1 MPVSQMHASCS
12 TEALRA
18 GEVLPYYHAN
28 DRFLLPVHG
37 TRLNMRSLS
46 RVNTLKSN
54 LATARSLLFLSLF
67 FLWIVSSA
75 ANAQIPAPP
84 KANARAFILVDQANG
99 RVLAAERPDE
109 RVEPASITKLMTG
122 YVAFRAI
129 AKGQLSLTEE
139 VTISERAWRAEG
151 SRTFLRV
158 GSRVPV
164 EVLLRGMIVQSG
176 NDASIALAER
186 IAGSEETFAELM
198 TREAERI
205 GMRNTRFLNATGLP
219 AEGHYTTPRD
229 IALLART
236 IIREFPQYYPWYS
249 QREFVWND
257 IRQRNRNGLLARDP
271 SVDGMKTGLTDS
283 AGYCLVSSAKRGQTR
298 LIAAVFGSQSAR
310 EREEASLSLL
320 NYGFAFYET
329 VTLRKAGEK
338 ILEPRL
344 YKGAEQF
351 VTVTPARD
359 VEVTVPRGGVDQLR
373 VSTRLDEPLMAP
385 VEAGR
390 KVGELQVLQGE
401 TVIARAP
408 LVSAASVETGGIWPQ
423 VRDTIALMV
432 R

>member
-1 MPVSQMHASCS
+1 MP
-12 TEALRA
+12 
-18 GEVLPYYHAN
+18 
-28 DRFLLPVHG
+28 
-37 TRLNMRSLS
+37 SLTGN
-46 RVNTLKSN
+46 RHFKSSD
-54 LATARSLLFLSLF
+54 TFRLSLF
-67 FLWIVSSA
+67 GLLSCVLFCVVSVPA
-75 ANAQIPAPP
+75 AAQVPPAPTLQAP
-84 KANARAFILVDQANG
+84 AYILVDQANG
-99 RVLAAERPDE
+99 RVIAGERVDE

-129 AKGQLSLTEE
+129 AKGQLSLNEE
-139 VTISERAWRAEG
+139 VPISERAWRAEG
-151 SRTFLRV
+151 SRTFLKV

-198 TREAERI
+198 TREAERL
-205 GMRNTRFLNATGLP
+205 GMRNTRFRNATGLT

-229 IALLART
+229 IALLARA
-236 IIREFPQYYPWYS
+236 IIREFPQFYPWYS

-271 SVDGMKTGLTDS
+271 SVDGMKTGMTDA

-298 LIAAVFGSQSAR
+298 LIAAVFGSESAR
-310 EREEASLSLL
+310 VREADSMSLL

-329 VTLRKAGEK
+329 ITLRKAGEK

-351 VTVTPARD
+351 LTVTPARN
-359 VEVTVPRGGVDQLR
+359 VEVTIPRGTVDQLR
-373 VSTRLDEPLMAP
+373 VSTKLDEPLLAP
-385 VEAGR
+385 VQAGR
-390 KVGELQVLQGE
+390 KVGELRVMQGD
-401 TVIARAP
+401 TLLTRAP
-408 LVSAASVETGGIWPQ
+408 LVSANDVDSGGVWPQ
-423 VRDTIALMV
+423 IRDTIALMV